1 MSKKPSLVMV
11 NKTWIKIF
19 AMTCKQL
26 LRETNFHK
34 FREFHEFQVYPE
46 KLFKMAIRENLSRKF
61 FSTFQFAKIY
71 PVKIFWFFWPLSL
84 TTEILKQA
92 YFSADSLFFLYF
104 SLYLEC
110 NSKEQMQNFRL
121 RYLNKVLQ
129 ILTSLFLLI

>member
-1 MSKKPSLVMV
+1 MNQNICNGAQTATPRDKLSQISR
-11 NKTWIKIF
+11 ISRISDFF
-19 AMTCKQL
+19 A
-26 LRETNFHK
+26 E
-34 FREFHEFQVYPE
+34 VYPA
-46 KLFKMAIRENLSRKF
+46 KLLKTTIPENLSCKF
-61 FSTFQFAKIY
+61 LSTFQFAKIY